1 MPAQTVTR
9 VPKPWGYELIYARTG
24 RYAGK
29 VLHVDKGKR
38 LSRQYHREKEE
49 TLYIQ
54 TGLLDLE
61 IGKGADVEHVELRP
75 GDCFHLPP
83 GTIHRMTALED
94 TDILEVSSPELED
107 VVRIEDD
114 YGRA

>member
-1 MPAQTVTR
+1 MPAQNVVR
-9 VPKPWGYELIYARTG
+9 VPKPWGYELIYARTS

-38 LSRQYHREKEE
+38 LSRQYHRVKEE

-54 TGLLDLE
+54 TGLLELE
-61 IGKGADVEHVELRP
+61 IGPTSAPERIELKP

-83 GTIHRMTALED
+83 ETIHRMTALED

>member
-1 MPAQTVTR
+1 SPGIMTASTMPSQNITR

-38 LSRQYHREKEE
+38 LSRQYHEKKEE
-49 TLYIQ
+49 TLYVQ
-54 TGLLDLE
+54 SGLLELE
-61 IGKGADVEHVELRP
+61 IGPEAKLERHELRP

-83 GTIHRMTALED
+83 GTIHRMRAIED
-94 TDILEVSSPELED
+94 TDI
-107 VVRIEDD
+107 
-114 YGRA
+114 